1 VATMALISE
10 FKMCIIGTKHS
21 TLLVKVK
28 MCRTTSQQF
37 PKWWGCSYNT
47 WIWKSLSSVWCSTCI
62 HWNHNKLIC
71 TKRPGQ
77 P

>member
-1 VATMALISE
+1 MALISE

-28 MCRTTSQQF
+28 MCCTTSQQF
-37 PKWWGCSYNT
+37 PKWWGHSHNT
-47 WIWKSLSSVWCSTCI
+47 WIWKSLSTVWSSTCI